1 MGAKTLSVFVSKQE
15 REREK
20 GKDRVLG
27 FKQGDLWFPAL
38 FMQTY
43 SIMSAAVQAQT
54 LTVLLLLPLE
64 HLNRITK
71 QFRLIVTLDWT
82 EKPEHTI

>member
-1 MGAKTLSVFVSKQE
+1 MDPKTLSGFVWRGL

-27 FKQGDLWFPAL
+27 FKQGDLWFSAL

-54 LTVLLLLPLE
+54 LTVLLLLNIWIELQSSFALQL
-64 HLNRITK
+64 H
-71 QFRLIVTLDWT
+71 
-82 EKPEHTI
+82 

>member
-1 MGAKTLSVFVSKQE
+1 MSAKTLSVFVSKQE
-15 REREK
+15 RERR
-20 GKDRVLG
+20 GKIVFWG

-54 LTVLLLLPLE
+54 LTVLLLLLLE
-64 HLNRITK
+64 HLNRIAK
-71 QFRLIVTLDWT
+71 QLRLTVTLDWT

>member
-1 MGAKTLSVFVSKQE
+1 
-15 REREK
+15 
-20 GKDRVLG
+20 
-27 FKQGDLWFPAL
+27 
-38 FMQTY
+38 MQTY

-54 LTVLLLLPLE
+54 LTVLLLE

-71 QFRLIVTLDWT
+71 QFHLTVTLDWT